1 MDSDVICNPKKA
13 LTDSL
18 TNSLYNMDLRD
29 AGASKNRLNNL
40 NEWVSVVSDM
50 NTSRSSWDA
59 N

>member
-1 MDSDVICNPKKA
+1 MLSAIQKKH
-13 LTDSL
+13 SL
-18 TNSLYNMDLRD
+18 TNSLNNMDLRD
-29 AGASKNRLNNL
+29 ASASKNRLNNL